1 MQDALD
7 ALTEKTASSSP
18 QNPEEHEVQLEEARR
33 LRLRVEKKGRACY
46 KLNSNEIEAA

>member
-18 QNPEEHEVQLEEARR
+18 QNPEEHEAQLEEARR
-33 LRLRVEKKGRACY
+33 LRLRVEKKAGPAT
-46 KLNSNEIEAA
+46 NSTVVAEE